1 MTAYVVSGLAQAEQ
15 AGYPDA
21 APPTTAGVT
30 YLQEML
36 REHPRMLPELR
47 AYVVYA
53 LAEANKPDQAQL
65 DNLWSRRSDL
75 SAQGLAFTGLAM
87 LRAMDGRAADV
98 GKLLES
104 RARVEGELA
113 SWPSTA
119 NPLLDIETDSSP
131 QSTALAL
138 KLLAHTD
145 PHSPLL
151 VKAAQW
157 LVANRDQGYWWSS
170 TEQTAFVIYGLTD
183 YLVNSKELSFS
194 SDVEVFVNGASVG
207 KRHFTQEDAV
217 SGETLHVALDA
228 AHLQTQQN
236 QVRVTV
242 HGPLAYWSAQG
253 GYYSTD
259 HKSYQKG
266 SMSLNIARDYFRL
279 VQQQTDGNITYK
291 LEPLQGAV
299 QQGDVLAVHI
309 GVSGSP
315 QKYLMMEDPIPAGA
329 EFVQHEETYNI
340 IGRPTEWGWWYTRR
354 EFHDDRAAIF
364 ADELHRRQESF
375 YLLKVVNAGS
385 FTISPASIQ
394 PMYQPGVQATTDEQ
408 HLDVKETP

>member
-1 MTAYVVSGLAQAEQ
+1 MLNAQDSR
-15 AGYPDA
+15 AGDI
-21 APPTTAGVT
+21 
-30 YLQEML
+30 
-36 REHPRMLPELR
+36 
-47 AYVVYA
+47 
-53 LAEANKPDQAQL
+53 
-65 DNLWSRRSDL
+65 
-75 SAQGLAFTGLAM
+75 
-87 LRAMDGRAADV
+87 

-104 RARVEGELA
+104 KAKVEGELA
-113 SWPSTA
+113 SWPSNS
-119 NPLLDIETDSSP
+119 NPLLDIESDSSA

-145 PHSPLL
+145 PQNPLL

-194 SDVEVFVNGASVG
+194 SDVEVFINGASAG
-207 KRHFTQEDAV
+207 KRHFTQADAV
-217 SGETLHVALDA
+217 NGESLHVSVDA
-228 AHLQTQQN
+228 AHLQPQQN
-236 QVRVTV
+236 SVRVTV

-279 VQQQTDGNITYK
+279 VQQKTDGNITYR
-291 LEPLQGAV
+291 LEPLQGPV

-315 QKYLMMEDPIPAGA
+315 QKYLLMEDPIPAGA
-329 EFVQHEETYNI
+329 EFVEHEETYNI
-340 IGRPTEWGWWYTRR
+340 VGRPSEWGWCRNFCGCAGQAAGVVLPAEGCER
-354 EFHDDRAAIF
+354 GQLHD
-364 ADELHRRQESF
+364 
-375 YLLKVVNAGS
+375 
-385 FTISPASIQ
+385 
-394 PMYQPGVQATTDEQ
+394 
-408 HLDVKETP
+408 